1 MCYVKQSKD
10 KTGRILIMTDKN
22 KDQQKS
28 SEKKKQ
34 TEATAHSKAHAAG
47 REASGAQREKTKKA
61 DRIADPKAAKG
72 SASDGDTAS

>member
-1 MCYVKQSKD
+1 
-10 KTGRILIMTDKN
+10 MTSQN

-34 TEATAHSKAHAAG
+34 TETAAHSKAHAAG
-47 REASGAQREKTKKA
+47 RETSGDAQREKTKRA
-61 DRIADPKAAKG
+61 DRIGDPKAAKG